1 MKQSTKILIEVLS
14 NEGEKMLIN
23 LDSVDVISPFG
34 DGKTKIY
41 SKSLGAEFVSGISYE
56 DMRSKLDIKAT
67 VVRQYE

>member
-14 NEGEKMLIN
+14 EEGTKMLIN
-23 LDSVDVISPFG
+23 LDSVDVIAPYG
-34 DGKTKIY
+34 EDKTKIY
-41 SKSLGAEFVSGISYE
+41 SKTLGAEFYSGISYE

>member
-14 NEGEKMLIN
+14 DEGAKMLIN
-23 LDSVDVISPFG
+23 LDSVDIITAY
-34 DGKTKIY
+34 DENKTKIY
-41 SKSLGAEFVSGISYE
+41 SKNLGAEFISGISYE